1 MRHKWLLLMCVG
13 VILVQATLA
22 NAEDGSNSQN
32 ESEEGANQAEVSDQ
46 QSTQSPSVD
55 EQNADKDF
63 ENDSMNPEN
72 NSTDTDTATAKP
84 QKETAYDEHVHSNRE
99 SKAVIPAV
107 GRTTTKKPSYICTKS
122 NLNYDCILQ
131 NVQLNHNEPNIFG
144 LDWKNNLQKKVTFTN
159 SRLQFLPKRLFEAF
173 PEMELLNAEDLQIEE
188 IEYQAFK
195 HAKKLK
201 TLYLK
206 RNLISNIETFK
217 GVPLLVHL
225 DLSHNRI
232 THFNKDAFAKNREL
246 ERLLMNHNHI
256 SELPG
261 FQNID
266 NLEELNLSNN
276 DLQEISDNQFRGNPK
291 LNSLDASFNLL
302 RHFNLNQ
309 LNDKPNLSFISVSFN
324 NLESLYI
331 PGQVQKLDARNNSIS
346 NINANI
352 CSLQNLYLSNN
363 QITDISALRN
373 CRSMKILNLSHNK
386 LQSIDLIE
394 SMPELSNLNV
404 AHNQLFEINFP
415 AKVAH
420 PLQILDLSYNQ
431 LSFGPTNKFDQM
443 KTLKLNNNNFI
454 EFKFGEMM
462 KSLNYVQLSN
472 NEWSCEKITQIM
484 QEKRE
489 IIFDKNEIC
498 VNSQA
503 RSQNGICCKDY
514 KRAFNDR
521 LKEMIQEIYVH
532 ENVNK
537 KDQEKCKPTK
547 PKIGVNKPNVQTMHN
562 KIAELDSSTREILN
576 ELEGVKSQITHI
588 EQEIISNTT
597 RQHKLQ
603 TANQN
608 IKQLVEKYSG
618 NYGIPKE
625 GLISPSKTLEK
636 VVKYTQ
642 DRKSNSENLL
652 ARRTKEVEATNARME
667 SKNSEKFTS
676 QSENEGLEAVL
687 KNIKAD
693 ESKLKKEKQLLEK
706 TLNRNSPSVHG

>member
-22 NAEDGSNSQN
+22 NTEDGSNSQN
-32 ESEEGANQAEVSDQ
+32 EPEEGENQAEVSDQ
-46 QSTQSPSVD
+46 QSTQSPRTAND
-55 EQNADKDF
+55 EQ
-63 ENDSMNPEN
+63 
-72 NSTDTDTATAKP
+72 
-84 QKETAYDEHVHSNRE
+84 VHSNRDP
-99 SKAVIPAV
+99 KAYKPAV
-107 GRTTTKKPSYICTKS
+107 RFSPRQTTTKKPSYICTKS
-122 NLNYDCILQ
+122 NFNYDCILQ
-131 NVQLNHNEPNIFG
+131 DVQLNHNEPNVFG
-144 LDWKNNLQKKVTFTN
+144 LGWKDNPQKNVTFTN
-159 SRLQFLPKRLFEAF
+159 SRLQYLPKRLFEAF

-195 HAKKLK
+195 YAKKLK

-206 RNLISNIETFK
+206 KNLISNIENFR

-225 DLSHNRI
+225 DLSYNRI
-232 THFNKDAFAKNREL
+232 THIKIDAFAKNREL

-276 DLQEISDNQFRGNPK
+276 DLQEISDNQFRGNPM
-291 LNSLDASFNLL
+291 LNSLDASYNQL

-309 LNDKPNLSFISVSFN
+309 LNDKPNLSFISVSYN

-346 NINANI
+346 YINANS

-373 CRSMKILNLSHNK
+373 CRSMIILNLSHNK

-420 PLQILDLSYNQ
+420 PLQILDLSHNK

-454 EFKFGEMM
+454 EFKFGGMI
-462 KSLNYVQLSN
+462 KSLNYLQLSN

-489 IIFDKNEIC
+489 IIYDINETCI
-498 VNSQA
+498 NSQA
-503 RSQNGICCKDY
+503 RLLNGICCKDY

-521 LKEMIQEIYVH
+521 LKEMIQEIFVH

-547 PKIGVNKPNVQTMHN
+547 PAIGVNQPNVQTMHN
-562 KIAELDSSTREILN
+562 KIAELDSSTREMFN
-576 ELEGVKSQITHI
+576 ELETVKSQIAHI

-597 RQHKLQ
+597 RQYKLQ
-603 TANQN
+603 TVNQSF
-608 IKQLVEKYSG
+608 KQLVETYSG

-636 VVKYTQ
+636 VEKYTQ
-642 DRKSNSENLL
+642 DRKRNSENLL
-652 ARRTKEVEATNARME
+652 ARRTNEVEATNARME

-676 QSENEGLEAVL
+676 QSENERLEEVL
-687 KNIKAD
+687 KNIKTK

-706 TLNRNSPSVHG
+706 TWNRNSPSVHG

>member
-1 MRHKWLLLMCVG
+1 MLKLRSDIPRLRSVG

-22 NAEDGSNSQN
+22 NTEDGSNSQS
-32 ESEEGANQAEVSDQ
+32 EHEEGANQAEVSDQ

-63 ENDSMNPEN
+63 ENDSMNPDN

-144 LDWKNNLQKKVTFTN
+144 LDWKNNLQKN
-159 SRLQFLPKRLFEAF
+159 
-173 PEMELLNAEDLQIEE
+173 
-188 IEYQAFK
+188 
-195 HAKKLK
+195 
-201 TLYLK
+201 
-206 RNLISNIETFK
+206 
-217 GVPLLVHL
+217 
-225 DLSHNRI
+225 
-232 THFNKDAFAKNREL
+232 
-246 ERLLMNHNHI
+246 
-256 SELPG
+256 
-261 FQNID
+261 
-266 NLEELNLSNN
+266 
-276 DLQEISDNQFRGNPK
+276 
-291 LNSLDASFNLL
+291 
-302 RHFNLNQ
+302 
-309 LNDKPNLSFISVSFN
+309 
-324 NLESLYI
+324 
-331 PGQVQKLDARNNSIS
+331 
-346 NINANI
+346 
-352 CSLQNLYLSNN
+352 
-363 QITDISALRN
+363 
-373 CRSMKILNLSHNK
+373 
-386 LQSIDLIE
+386 
-394 SMPELSNLNV
+394 
-404 AHNQLFEINFP
+404 
-415 AKVAH
+415 
-420 PLQILDLSYNQ
+420 
-431 LSFGPTNKFDQM
+431 
-443 KTLKLNNNNFI
+443 
-454 EFKFGEMM
+454 
-462 KSLNYVQLSN
+462 
-472 NEWSCEKITQIM
+472 
-484 QEKRE
+484 
-489 IIFDKNEIC
+489 
-498 VNSQA
+498 A

-603 TANQN
+603 AANQN
-608 IKQLVEKYSG
+608 FKQLVEKYSG

-676 QSENEGLEAVL
+676 QRENEGLEAVL